1 MKVIFM
7 GTPDFA
13 AGILEAILAAGHEV
27 LLVVTQPDKPKGRG
41 GKMQPPPVKEVAVSA
56 GLPVYQPTRI
66 REAECVDFLKNYA
79 PDVIVVAAFGQ
90 ILPQE
95 ILDLPRICCMNIHAS
110 LLPRYRGAAPIQWAV
125 LNGDEVTG
133 VTAMRMDAGLDT
145 GDMIAKKE
153 VVVAQDE
160 TAGSLFDRLEHAGA
174 ELAVEVLARMEAGEE
189 LTFTPQDAALATH
202 TKRITKDLGLINWA
216 RPAVEIERQIRGL
229 NPWPSA
235 YTYYNGKLFKIW
247 KARVLDASD
256 DSNAETAADGI
267 HSAGFLPAGSEQ
279 SVSPGTVLCADKR
292 GFVIQTGQ
300 GTLELLEV
308 QPEGKKRM
316 DAGAFLRGNPVAVG
330 RLFTDILDEDA

>member
-27 LLVVTQPDKPKGRG
+27 SLVVTQPDKPKGRG
-41 GKMQPPPVKEVAVSA
+41 GKLQPPPVKEVALA
-56 GLPVYQPTRI
+56 HQMTVYQPERI
-66 REAECVDFLKNYA
+66 RNAECVEYMKAYA

-95 ILDLPRICCMNIHAS
+95 ILDLPRICCMNLHAS

-125 LNGDEVTG
+125 INGDAVTG

-145 GDMIAKKE
+145 GDIISMRE
-153 VVVAQDE
+153 VVLAQDE
-160 TAGSLFDRLEHAGA
+160 TSGSLFERLGQTAA
-174 ELAVEVLARMEAGEE
+174 ELAVEVLARMESGEE
-189 LTFTPQDAALATH
+189 MTYTPQDAALATH

-216 RPAVEIERQIRGL
+216 RPAVEIERLIRGL

-247 KARVLDASD
+247 KARVLDEE
-256 DSNAETAADGI
+256 NAM
-267 HSAGFLPAGSEQ
+267 
-279 SVSPGTVLCADKR
+279 SPGTVLCADKR
-292 GFVIQTGQ
+292 GFVVQTGD
-300 GTLELLEV
+300 GALELLEV

-316 DAGAFLRGNPVAVG
+316 DAGAFLRGNTVCEG
-330 RLFTDILDEDA
+330 KFFS